1 VGENREVM
9 YVPKQYHYAF
19 PTALVL
25 AGFLI
30 RTQYGAHWDVF
41 AFVQLPLSVIA
52 AEWGAYIWQA
62 GVTYQKYVTNGL
74 PQPQAETSG
83 TILDWNTGKPVE
95 PVPGELQPII
105 RVDGKP
111 RVAYAQV
118 TTSPKMDKVRY
129 VAFTLIRQKQNG
141 FKVDLTE
148 KRWVKN
154 WKFSREEF
162 VNDVIDPWKKH
173 GVIARAGERR
183 NAPYD
188 VLRWEAVQLISQ
200 GEHLPRV

>member
-1 VGENREVM
+1 M
-9 YVPKQYHYAF
+9 YIPKGYHWIG
-19 PTALVL
+19 PTSLVL
-25 AGFLI
+25 TGFFI
-30 RTQYGAHWDVF
+30 RHNFGAHWDVF

-62 GVTYQKYVTNGL
+62 GTAYQNYVTQGGA
-74 PQPQAETSG
+74 PPKPETSQV
-83 TILDWNTGKPVE
+83 LDWNTGKPVE
-95 PVPGELQPII
+95 DTPPDGLRPII

-118 TTSPKMDKVRY
+118 ATSPKMDKVRY

-148 KRWVKN
+148 KRWVKG

-162 VNDVIDPWKKH
+162 INDVIDPWQRH
-173 GVIARAGERR
+173 GVIGRAGERR

-188 VLRWEAVQLISQ
+188 VLRWDAVQLISQ

>member
-1 VGENREVM
+1 M

-25 AGFLI
+25 AGFFI

-41 AFVQLPLSVIA
+41 AFVQLPLAVIA
-52 AEWGAYIWQA
+52 GEWGAYIWQA
-62 GVTYQKYVTNGL
+62 GTAYQNYVTRGGV
-74 PQPQAETSG
+74 QPEPTTG
-83 TILDWNTGKPVE
+83 KIIDWNTGKPIDD
-95 PVPGELQPII
+95 QPAADGLKPLI

-111 RVAYAQV
+111 HMAYSQV
-118 TTSPKMDKVRY
+118 VSSPKMDKVRY
-129 VAFTLIRQKQNG
+129 VAFTLVRQKQNG

-173 GVIARAGERR
+173 GVIARAGDRK

-188 VLRWEAVQLISQ
+188 VLRWDAVQLISQ

>member
-1 VGENREVM
+1 MYIPKGWHWIGPVATVMGGFFVRE
-9 YVPKQYHYAF
+9 H
-19 PTALVL
+19 
-25 AGFLI
+25 
-30 RTQYGAHWDVF
+30 YGAHWDIF
-41 AFVQLPLSVIA
+41 AFVQLPLAVIA
-52 AEWGAYIWQA
+52 GEWGAYIWQA
-62 GVTYQKYVTNGL
+62 GTSYQNYVTRGAI
-74 PQPQAETSG
+74 PEPASG
-83 TILDWNTGKPVE
+83 PILDWNTLKPVDNQ
-95 PVPGELQPII
+95 PAGLTPII

-111 RVAYAQV
+111 HVAYNQV

-129 VAFTLIRQKQNG
+129 VAFTLLRQKQNG

-173 GVIARAGERR
+173 GVIGRAGERR

-188 VLRWEAVQLISQ
+188 VLRWDAVQLISQ

>member
-1 VGENREVM
+1 M
-9 YVPKQYHYAF
+9 YVPKGWHWLGPVA
-19 PTALVL
+19 TVL
-25 AGFLI
+25 GGFFI

-41 AFVQLPLSVIA
+41 AFVQFPLAVVAS
-52 AEWGAYIWQA
+52 EWGAYIWQA
-62 GVTYQKYVTNGL
+62 GTAYQKYVT
-74 PQPQAETSG
+74 QSG
-83 TILDWNTGKPVE
+83 SAPVEPPKNILDWNTGKPVNE
-95 PVPGELQPII
+95 APGELKPLI

-111 RVAYAQV
+111 HLAYSQTVA
-118 TTSPKMDKVRY
+118 SPKMDKVRY

-162 VNDVIDPWKKH
+162 VGDVIDPWKKH
-173 GVIARAGERR
+173 GVIARAGDRK

-188 VLRWEAVQLISQ
+188 VLRWDAVQLVSQ